1 MSVEEIIN
9 NPKRGRKLIIVDGE
23 VTPNTIKDII
33 QKGWTTFWKNRVE
46 INQLIDYYCGKQ
58 NQNYKGSTTDFYGKG
73 IENQTTIN
81 YANSTVRTI
90 VGYTY
95 SQGAQITQR
104 KGKHLEDIEKLIDIM
119 GYENSETVDHEAGT
133 MASICGMS
141 YLGLFPT
148 AELYSD
154 YMPDYPIV
162 PMFLDPRTT
171 FTICSPELG
180 NPTKL
185 SVSYYVSE
193 EQKKTV
199 FYAYTDTERYVLECN
214 GTNTFSKN
222 NARIVDYD
230 VNPIGLNPII
240 LVKNN
245 QFMLGDFELAMDISD
260 ALNLLASDSISDVE
274 NVIKSLLVIINA
286 EITGEE
292 AEKARKNRI
301 LQLIGQTGVDVD
313 AKFIYQQLDALGVQ
327 NLREYLEEAYKT
339 VVGIPDRK
347 TRSGGGGDTG
357 DAVKLRD
364 GWADIEIVAR
374 IKEQYFKIAKKKQLG
389 VAIKV
394 LKLLG
399 KVSEEFKLEDIDIKL
414 PRNKHDNIQSKA
426 QSFSTLMS
434 TGEIAP
440 EDALSMADMTN
451 DITGVVDRGKK
462 YKEEKQK
469 QEKQKQEK
477 KTETNNNDVNASKG
491 DNKVTNSEDDT
502 NVAQEV

>member
-1 MSVEEIIN
+1 MPVIDEMLIEN
-9 NPKRGRKLIIVDGE
+9 RRGRRLIIVDEE
-23 VTPNTIKDII
+23 VTPNTVLDVIGKAWD
-33 QKGWTTFWKNRVE
+33 TFKVNKAE
-46 INQLIDYYCGKQ
+46 IERLVAYYCGEQ
-58 NQNYKGSTTDFYGKG
+58 NQRLKGVTEDFYGKVLDDKV
-73 IENQTTIN
+73 TIN

-104 KGKHLEDIEKLIDIM
+104 KGEHLKDIEKLIDIM
-119 GYENSETVDHEAGT
+119 NYENSETKDHEVGT
-133 MASICGMS
+133 MASICGMA

-148 AELYSD
+148 QELYSD
-154 YMPDYPIV
+154 YMPEYPIV
-162 PMFLDPRTT
+162 PMYLDPRTT
-171 FTICSPELG
+171 FTVCSPELE

-185 SVSYYVSE
+185 SVSYYVSKE
-193 EQKKTV
+193 KNKTV
-199 FYAYTDTERYVLECN
+199 YYAYTDTERYLIECDGQDGFN
-214 GTNTFSKN
+214 KD

-230 VNPIGLNPII
+230 INPIGLNPII

-260 ALNLLASDSISDVE
+260 ALNLLASDSLGDVE
-274 NVIKSLLVIINA
+274 NVIKSLLIIINA
-286 EITGEE
+286 ELTTEE

-301 LQLIGQTGVDVD
+301 LQLIGQQGVDVD
-313 AKFIYQQLDALGVQ
+313 AKFIYQQLDATGMQ

-347 TRSGGGGDTG
+347 TRGGGGGDTG

-374 IKEQYFKIAKKKQLG
+374 IKEQYFKIAKKKQLA

-399 KVSEEFKLEDIDIKL
+399 QVSEDFKLEDIDIKL

-426 QSFSTLMS
+426 QSFGTLMA
-434 TGEIAP
+434 TKEIAP
-440 EDALSMADMTN
+440 EDALAMADMTT
-451 DITGVVDRGKK
+451 DITGVVARGKK
-462 YKEEKQK
+462 YKEEIQK
-469 QEKQKQEK
+469 DE
-477 KTETNNNDVNASKG
+477 NGVNTSVVYHSG
-491 DNKVTNSEDDT
+491 SRQYNYNRDTYGINSE
-502 NVAQEV
+502 V

>member
-1 MSVEEIIN
+1 MGDTIEILGRGN
-9 NPKRGRKLIIVDGE
+9 RGRKLIIVDGE
-23 VTPNTIKDII
+23 VTPATIKDII
-33 QKGWTTFWKNRVE
+33 QKAWTTFLKNRIA
-46 INQLIDYYCGKQ
+46 INQLIDYYCGDQ
-58 NQNYKGSTTDFYGKG
+58 NKNYRGITTDFYGKN

-81 YANSTVRTI
+81 YASSTVRTI

-104 KGKHLEDIEKLIDIM
+104 KGKYLKDIEKLIDIM
-119 GYENSETVDHEAGT
+119 NYENSETVDHEVGT

-141 YLGLFPT
+141 YIGLFPT

-154 YMPDYPIV
+154 YMPEYPIV
-162 PMFLDPRTT
+162 PLFLDPRNT
-171 FTICSPELG
+171 FTVCSPNLG

-185 SVSYYVSE
+185 SVSFYSSK
-193 EQKKTV
+193 EQNKTF
-199 FYAYTDTERYVLECN
+199 FYAYTDTERYMLECD
-214 GTNTFSKN
+214 GQDTYSSS
-222 NARIVDYD
+222 NARIIDVDI
-230 VNPIGLNPII
+230 NPIGLNPII
-240 LVKNN
+240 LVRNN

-260 ALNLLASDSISDVE
+260 ALNLLASDSVSDVE
-274 NVIKSLLVIINA
+274 NVIKSLLVILNA
-286 EITGEE
+286 EITADQ
-292 AEKARKNRI
+292 AELARKNRI
-301 LQLIGQTGVDVD
+301 LQLIGQPGVDVD
-313 AKFIYQQLDALGVQ
+313 AKFIYQQLDASGMQ

-374 IKEQYFKIAKKKQLG
+374 IKEQYFKIAKKKQLA

-399 KVSEEFKLEDIDIKL
+399 LVSKEFSLEDIDIKL

-426 QSFSTLMS
+426 QSFSTLMG
-434 TGEIAP
+434 TNVIAP

-451 DITGVVDRGKK
+451 DISGVVDRGKR
-462 YKEEKQK
+462 YSKEATQNNVKNSFRNNQK
-469 QEKQKQEK
+469 STDGQI
-477 KTETNNNDVNASKG
+477 D
-491 DNKVTNSEDDT
+491 DKVDE
-502 NVAQEV
+502 NVVS

>member
-1 MSVEEIIN
+1 MAVTELIGN
-9 NPKRGRKLIIVDGE
+9 KKRGRKLIIVDGE
-23 VTPNTIKDII
+23 ITPSTIIDII
-33 QKGWTTFWKNRVE
+33 QKGWNTFIKNKIE
-46 INQLIDYYCGKQ
+46 INQLIDYYCGEQ
-58 NQNYKGSTTDFYGKG
+58 NQNYKSSTTDFYGKG
-73 IENQTTIN
+73 IENQTTVN

-104 KGKHLEDIEKLIDIM
+104 KGKHLKDIEKLIDIM

-185 SVSYYVSE
+185 SVSYYVSK
-193 EQKKTV
+193 EQKKTI
-199 FYAYTDTERYVLECN
+199 FYAYTDTERYVIECD
-214 GTNTFSKN
+214 NTDSFSKN
-222 NARIVDYD
+222 NAKIIDYD
-230 VNPIGLNPII
+230 VNPIGLNPIV

-274 NVIKSLLVIINA
+274 NVIKSLLVIMNA
-286 EITGEE
+286 EITGDE
-292 AEKARKNRI
+292 AKKARKNRI
-301 LQLIGQTGVDVD
+301 LQLIGQPGVNVD
-313 AKFIYQQLDALGVQ
+313 AKFIYQQLDALGMQ

-374 IKEQYFKIAKKKQLG
+374 IKEQYFKIAKKRQLA

-394 LKLLG
+394 LKMLG
-399 KVSEEFKLEDIDIKL
+399 MVSDEFRLEDIDIKL

-434 TGEIAP
+434 TGEVAP

-451 DITGVVDRGKK
+451 DITGVVDRAKK
-462 YKEEKQK
+462 YKEEKGK
-469 QEKQKQEK
+469 QENNK
-477 KTETNNNDVNASKG
+477 KSNNLIGNNNESNEAQQIV
-491 DNKVTNSEDDT
+491 DNRI
-502 NVAQEV
+502 

>member
-1 MSVEEIIN
+1 M
-9 NPKRGRKLIIVDGE
+9 IIVDGK
-23 VTPNTIKDII
+23 VTPYTVLDII
-33 QKGWTTFWKNRVE
+33 QKAWDTFRVNKAE
-46 INQLIDYYCGKQ
+46 IEKLVAYYCGDQ
-58 NQNYKGSTTDFYGKG
+58 NQRLKGVTADFYGNVLDDK
-73 IENQTTIN
+73 ITIN

-104 KGKHLEDIEKLIDIM
+104 KGSHLKDIEKLIDIM
-119 GYENSETVDHEAGT
+119 SYENSETKDHEAGT
-133 MASICGMS
+133 MASICGMA

-154 YMPDYPIV
+154 YMPEYPIV
-162 PMFLDPRTT
+162 PMYLDPRTT
-171 FTICSPELG
+171 FTVCSPELG

-185 SVSYYVSE
+185 SVSYYVSKE
-193 EQKKTV
+193 LNKTV
-199 FYAYTDTERYVLECN
+199 YYAYTDTERYIIECD
-214 GTNTFSKN
+214 GQDGFSKD

-260 ALNLLASDSISDVE
+260 ALNLLASDSLGDVE
-274 NVIKSLLVIINA
+274 NVIKSLLIIINA
-286 EITGEE
+286 ELTPEE

-301 LQLIGQTGVDVD
+301 LQLIGQQGVDVD
-313 AKFIYQQLDALGVQ
+313 AKFIYQQLDAVGMN

-347 TRSGGGGDTG
+347 TRGGGGGDTG

-374 IKEQYFKIAKKKQLG
+374 IKEQYFKIAKKKQLA

-399 KVSEEFKLEDIDIKL
+399 EVSDSFSLEDIDIKL

-426 QSFSTLMS
+426 QSFGTLMT

-440 EDALSMADMTN
+440 EDALAMADMTN
-451 DITGVVDRGKK
+451 DITGVVERGKK
-462 YKEEKQK
+462 YKKENLKNNQGVNTSVVYHNGSKQ
-469 QEKQKQEK
+469 QNANGQSDL
-477 KTETNNNDVNASKG
+477 NNQV
-491 DNKVTNSEDDT
+491 
-502 NVAQEV
+502 